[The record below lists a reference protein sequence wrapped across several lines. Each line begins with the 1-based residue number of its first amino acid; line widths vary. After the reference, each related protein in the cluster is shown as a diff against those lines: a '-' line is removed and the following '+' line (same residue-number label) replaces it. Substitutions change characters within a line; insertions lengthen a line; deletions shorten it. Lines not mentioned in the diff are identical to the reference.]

1 VGIVGSVGRKRIHT
15 PSAHLPICPPTI
27 HHPPFTIHH
36 SPFTIHH
43 SPFTIHHSPF
53 TIHHSLMENKFS
65 QYWVRANQWFYR
77 TADRA
82 LDEAYKAALKI
93 KAIEDEHFGGK
104 ITIPTQATG
113 NQVATYFQNDLNKYL
128 NITRIRLAEFQTSRT
143 VTGNNYPQPLDSQ
156 QFDSRGFSDINP
168 YTQDIEYEARIL
180 EKLSFIDEILTRY
193 ADPAQIDDL
202 SITDNIIPP
211 DELEALIIDR
221 PESAK
226 FKHQLNAS
234 LDRRQSNNMPNRPD
248 ENINNNRAIIDPS
261 LIKTFR
267 RIQQDLNPKAE
278 TQVLENYRFH
288 QGKTRTALRFI
299 LMLILVPLLVQYI
312 SKIVVVGPAVN
323 FYRISHHSDVF
334 LNVNLEREAFDEM
347 ELFEKKL
354 KFQHMVGLPPQLTT
368 AQMEEKVKEKAEE
381 IKVDFYRQ
389 SAEAVKNWF
398 ADILAIGAFAWL
410 ITHSKQ
416 QISVL
421 KSFIDDLIYGLSDT
435 AKAFIII
442 LLTDTFV
449 GFHSPHGWEII
460 LEATAKH
467 LGIPEN
473 REFNSLFISTFP
485 VLIDTIFKYWIF
497 RYLTGQSPS
506 AVATYK
512 TMNE

>member
-1 VGIVGSVGRKRIHT
+1 
-15 PSAHLPICPPTI
+15 
-27 HHPPFTIHH
+27 
-36 SPFTIHH
+36 
-43 SPFTIHHSPF
+43 
-53 TIHHSLMENKFS
+53 MESFLVNKFG

-93 KAIEDEHFGGK
+93 KAIEDEHFGGEK
-104 ITIPTQATG
+104 IAIPTDANG

-128 NITRIRLAEFQTSRT
+128 NIARIRLAEFQTSRT
-143 VTGNNYPQPLDSQ
+143 VTGSNYPQPPDSQ
-156 QFDSRGFSDINP
+156 QFDRRGVNDINP

-180 EKLSFIDEILTRY
+180 EKLNFIDDLLSRY
-193 ADPAQIDDL
+193 ADSRELGADL
-202 SITDNIIPP
+202 NAPTSVFRQQTNNSSLPP
-211 DELEALIIDR
+211 DGRGSLTFDRNQSANSID
-221 PESAK
+221 P
-226 FKHQLNAS
+226 
-234 LDRRQSNNMPNRPD
+234 RQSNNMPNQFSSGEPTRST
-248 ENINNNRAIIDPS
+248 ENINKRAIIDPS
-261 LIKTFR
+261 LISTFR

-278 TQVLENYRFH
+278 TQVLENYRFN

-299 LMLILVPLLVQYI
+299 LIVILVPLLVQYI
-312 SKIVVVGPAVN
+312 SKIIVVGPAIDL
-323 FYRISHHSDVF
+323 YRSYRHADVF
-334 LNVNLEREAFDEM
+334 LNVNLEKEAFEEM
-347 ELFEKKL
+347 EMFEKKL
-354 KFQHMVGLPPQLTT
+354 KFQHMVGLAPKLTT
-368 AQMEEKVKEKAEE
+368 EQMEEKIVAKAEE
-381 IKVDFYRQ
+381 IKVNFYRQ

-398 ADILAIGAFAWL
+398 ADILAVITFAWL

-416 QISVL
+416 QINVL
-421 KSFIDDLIYGLSDT
+421 KSFIDDLISGLSDT

-460 LEATAKH
+460 LAGTAKH

-473 REFNSLFISTFP
+473 REFNSLFIATFP

-512 TMNE
+512 SMNE